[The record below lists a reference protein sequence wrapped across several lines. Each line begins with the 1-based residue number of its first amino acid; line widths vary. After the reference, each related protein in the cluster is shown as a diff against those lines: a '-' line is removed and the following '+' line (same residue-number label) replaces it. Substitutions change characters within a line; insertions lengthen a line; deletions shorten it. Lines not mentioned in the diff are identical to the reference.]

1 MHLGARLQAATEVL
15 SEIDAHHRPTA
26 DALRDWGRTHRF
38 AGSGD
43 RAVIG
48 NLVFDALRNRRSL
61 AARLG
66 SDAPK
71 LIILGVAVHLWE
83 LSVDQVAEACIR
95 QHGPGELSDD
105 ERAALSKGTAEHAA
119 PSVQG
124 DFPDWLEPSFA
135 RAFGDAAVP
144 QAEALAE
151 RAPVDLRVNTLKAN
165 RDKVEKALA
174 RFSAAPTALSP
185 VGLRI
190 EPPRADKRYP
200 HVESETAHGRGWF
213 EVQDQGSQ
221 IAALMTGAKPGMQV
235 IDLCAGAG
243 GKTLALAAAMNNK
256 GQIYAY
262 DADRTR
268 LRKSFDRFK
277 RAGAR
282 NIQVLDAGDQSKL
295 ADLEARADVV
305 LIDAPCTGSGT
316 WRRRPDAKWRLSE
329 QALARRLEEQRS
341 VLALAAP
348 LVKPGGRLVYV
359 TCSVLAEENG
369 DQVEA
374 FLSQHPTYRPVPYR
388 DVWDD
393 GVGGEPP
400 ASADGSDTTL
410 LLTPRDHGTDGFFI
424 AVLEHVHGSQ

>member
-1 MHLGARLQAATEVL
+1 MHLGARLQAAIEVL
-15 SEIDAHHRPTA
+15 SEIDAHHRPA
-26 DALRDWGRTHRF
+26 GDALRDWGRTHRF

-48 NLVFDALRNRRSL
+48 NLVFDALRKRRSL

-66 SDAPK
+66 SDMPR
-71 LIILGVAVHLWE
+71 LVILGVAVHLWE
-83 LSVDQVAEACIR
+83 LSVDHVADACR
-95 QHGPGELSDD
+95 LQHGPGELSDD
-105 ERAALSKGTAEHAA
+105 ERSALGNGPAAQAA
-119 PSVQG
+119 PSALG
-124 DFPDWLEPSFA
+124 DYPEWLEPAFA
-135 RAFGDAAVP
+135 RVFGDAAVP

-151 RAPVDLRVNTLKAN
+151 RAPVDLRVNTLKAS
-165 RDKVEKALA
+165 RDKVEKALT
-174 RFSAAPTALSP
+174 RFGAAPTAISS

-190 EPPRADKRYP
+190 EPPRADKRSP

-221 IAALMTGAKPGMQV
+221 IAALMTCAKPGMQV

-243 GKTLALAAAMNNK
+243 GKSLALAAAMNNK

-268 LRKSFDRFK
+268 LRKSFERLK

-282 NIQVLDAGDQSKL
+282 NIQVLDAGDRSKL
-295 ADLEARADVV
+295 ADLEERADVV

-329 QALARRLEEQRS
+329 QALARRIEEQKS

-348 LVKPGGRLVYV
+348 LVKSGGRLVYV
-359 TCSVLAEENG
+359 TCSVLPEENG
-369 DQVEA
+369 DQIEA
-374 FLSQHPTYRPVPYR
+374 FMHANPDYRAVPYR
-388 DVWDD
+388 EVWAE

-400 ASADGSDTTL
+400 ASADGSDTSL

-424 AVLEHVHGSQ
+424 AVMERVHGPD

>member
-1 MHLGARLQAATEVL
+1 MHLGARLQAAIEVL

-26 DALRDWGRTHRF
+26 DALREWGRTHRF

-48 NLVFDALRNRRSL
+48 NLVFDALRKRRSL

-66 SDAPK
+66 SDTPK
-71 LIILGVAVHLWE
+71 LITLGVAVHTWE
-83 LSVDQVAEACIR
+83 LSVDQVAEACIL
-95 QHGPGELSDD
+95 QHGPGELGD
-105 ERAALSKGTAEHAA
+105 EERSALSNGPAEQAA
-119 PSVQG
+119 PSVLG

-135 RAFGDAAVP
+135 RVFGDEAVT

-151 RAPVDLRVNTLKAN
+151 RAPVDLRVNTLKAG
-165 RDKVEKALA
+165 REKVEKALA
-174 RFSAAPTALSP
+174 RFGAAPTALSP

-190 EPPRADKRYP
+190 EPPLADKRYP

-221 IAALMTGAKPGMQV
+221 IAALMTGAEPGLQV

-243 GKTLALAAAMNNK
+243 GKTLALAAAMSNK

-329 QALARRLEEQRS
+329 HALARRIEEQKN

-369 DQVEA
+369 DQVDA
-374 FLSQHPTYRPVPYR
+374 FLSQNPNYRPVSYR
-388 DVWDD
+388 DVWAD

-400 ASADGSDTTL
+400 ASADSSDVTL

-424 AVLEHVHGSQ
+424 AVMEHVHGPQ

>member
-1 MHLGARLQAATEVL
+1 MHLGARLQAAIEVL

-26 DALRDWGRTHRF
+26 DALREWGRTHRF

-48 NLVFDALRNRRSL
+48 NLVFDSLRKRRSL

-66 SDAPK
+66 SDTPK
-71 LIILGVAVHLWE
+71 LIALGVAVHMWE
-83 LSVDQVAEACIR
+83 LSVDQVAEACIL
-95 QHGPGELSDD
+95 QHGPGELGD
-105 ERAALSKGTAEHAA
+105 EECSALSNGPAEQAA
-119 PSVQG
+119 PSVLG

-135 RAFGDAAVP
+135 RVFGDEAIS

-151 RAPVDLRVNTLKAN
+151 RAPVDLRVNTLKAG
-165 RDKVEKALA
+165 REKVEKALA
-174 RFSAAPTALSP
+174 RFGAAPTAISP

-221 IAALMTGAKPGMQV
+221 IAALMTGAEPGMQV

-243 GKTLALAAAMNNK
+243 GKTLALAAAMSNK

-329 QALARRLEEQRS
+329 HALARRIEEQKN

-369 DQVEA
+369 DQVDA
-374 FLSQHPTYRPVPYR
+374 FLLQNPNYRPVSYR
-388 DVWDD
+388 DVWAD

-400 ASADGSDTTL
+400 ASADGSDVTL

-424 AVLEHVHGSQ
+424 AVMEHVHGSQ